1 MVNQVIN
8 EDFYSGLIA
17 KFINYD
23 ENKRRSNF
31 ETHEDYSGCIYST
44 IFQPVAAGYGD
55 RVSVIEE
62 KNIMSLDLNFFN
74 FINNWKWLA
83 DQDLQPFEQS
93 TLIGDAG
100 RFLTASYIPSKDL
113 VAYQIRQSLN
123 SGDWNDRN
131 PEIRN

>member
-1 MVNQVIN
+1 LLLSLNFFGRRTNDSYSDAEAQKVALLMVNQVIN

-74 FINNWKWLA
+74 FINN
-83 DQDLQPFEQS
+83 
-93 TLIGDAG
+93 
-100 RFLTASYIPSKDL
+100 
-113 VAYQIRQSLN
+113 
-123 SGDWNDRN
+123 
-131 PEIRN
+131 